1 MGEYANLYQGCLLA
15 DYEHM
20 RYCFYR
26 YHIPD
31 PVYFHRAIRVTIQ
44 QIGVILPQD
53 VEGLGNAGEPIYKAG
68 PGRVELDRGP
78 LQPFQ
83 LFEREDDW
91 SSCSYFY
98 LDKAE
103 NGLPALASLEARI
116 KGLS

>member
-1 MGEYANLYQGCLLA
+1 MGQYVNLYQGCLRA
-15 DYEHM
+15 DYEQM

-31 PVYFHRAIRVTIQ
+31 PIYFHYDIRVTIQ

-53 VEGLGNAGEPIYKAG
+53 VEGLSNAQKPLYKAG
-68 PGRVELDRGP
+68 AGFVEIDTTQ

-103 NGLPALASLEARI
+103 NSLPPLASLEDRI
-116 KGLS
+116 